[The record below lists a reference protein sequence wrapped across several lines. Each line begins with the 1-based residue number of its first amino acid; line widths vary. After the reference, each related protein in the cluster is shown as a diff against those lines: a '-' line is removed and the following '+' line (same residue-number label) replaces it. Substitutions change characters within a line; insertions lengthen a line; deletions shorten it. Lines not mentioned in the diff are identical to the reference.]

1 MDDISRRE
9 DKLVGKEIAL
19 RSSEEVIQ
27 RNLRINE
34 ETILEKA
41 EVISNLCKKL
51 ETYQNNNDPL

>member
-1 MDDISRRE
+1 MTDISRRE

-19 RSSEEVIQ
+19 RSSEEVTQ

-41 EVISNLCKKL
+41 EVISSLCK
-51 ETYQNNNDPL
+51 